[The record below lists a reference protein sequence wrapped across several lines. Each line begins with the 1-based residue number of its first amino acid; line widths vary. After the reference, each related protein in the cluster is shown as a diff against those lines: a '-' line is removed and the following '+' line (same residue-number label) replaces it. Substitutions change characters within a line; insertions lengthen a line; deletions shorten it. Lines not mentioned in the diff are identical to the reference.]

1 MGSRNAM
8 PLVACC
14 RYCGSSLGG
23 EHLGLCP
30 LWVAGYEQVIEADV
44 RLMSGEDALALAVP
58 LRRRAREMAGLVEE
72 EV

>member
-1 MGSRNAM
+1 M
-8 PLVACC
+8 PPSLCC
-14 RYCGSSLGG
+14 PGCGSDLGG
-23 EHLGLCP
+23 EHLSLCP
-30 LWVAGYEQVIEADV
+30 MWVAGYEQVIEADV